1 MRKKLTGK
9 RLLAVF
15 LAVLM
20 ALTCFTALPFAAS
33 AATPAT
39 SAGGKYVFA
48 YFTGNNTSEQKI
60 RFAVSDDGYNFTAIN
75 GNRPVAEQTT
85 GTGCARDPYLFR
97 GQDGYFYM
105 VATDMDASLG
115 WWDVN
120 DAMTVWRSADLVNWS
135 EESHISIKDVKNADG
150 TPALPA
156 NETVHCFWAPQVIW
170 DASTGKYMVYFS
182 LSTSSFTGG
191 SEQKIYYMLTDNL
204 TDVTHYSA
212 PQLLYKNP
220 NGDASIDA
228 DIMYDSAN
236 GIYYMY
242 YKNEADGEKTI
253 YYVSSTD
260 LKDAEQYSACTP
272 VKVYNSRST
281 KMEGCNSH
289 FITGTNTMVM
299 LADEYGNSGHYLAF
313 QSTDFKN
320 FEKLTDSQY
329 TLNQLSP
336 RHGSV
341 LAITDEEYNTMLKA
355 QRSTDMRYRFDS
367 DLNQTSDWTYTKQ
380 TDSSG
385 YTYEYQLN
393 KAGIAEQGGK
403 LWLNQGQVF
412 VNDPVIQA
420 LMKTDSFTVSFS
432 HTRQTDDNDLGT
444 AGTVFAL
451 AAADKDFIRLGCDGT
466 LSVYSGGTNKT
477 AAQKVT
483 VPAGQE
489 ANYTISYNG
498 KETVLYVNGKL
509 AASVAGVIDAREVAD
524 GAAFYVGL
532 GYSDAANKA
541 AALRMIGNYGN
552 LQFSAASAQGTQSE
566 LTTQVAAFEA
576 LLQGGKLYTN
586 ASAAYAAYVQA
597 NRLLDAVRYG
607 GADVSAARLKAA
619 TDALIACM
627 AAMQEYTQ
635 PQMGKG
641 YFGTTEATDGYTDVL
656 YSTKDYVYS
665 GETTADSYQGIGY
678 VNFKIAS
685 PSTTVL
691 LKNGDSNPGFP
702 VVVESKKIENSSGS
716 IFNKKTTYGKIA
728 YVAPLS
734 SDLMLSHL
742 WYGYAEG
749 AYSTWPGKTA
759 TSNNATFGYQ
769 AGTTADMTANQD
781 NTGTSRFWNNQA
793 FLNPTFGTNEYA
805 KTYTGLQFTAKVI
818 GNRNNENTDNAAENL
833 TLNSTQ
839 YVLNYTPLANAVAG
853 LDTTTQKQVVAQ
865 YKEGG
870 LADLLAKADTV
881 SGINPAAYNYAFDL
895 AGAVT
900 GYQADAAAAMTAY
913 NAATVN
919 TAADVYTN
927 LRTVMDNCMST
938 YAVGNTVLDN
948 GSTKYV
954 AALWSDFVQAYQAA
968 QSAFADLKDNDYK
981 KDGSAL
987 QTLADNLQ
995 KAYDALCGYGAYE
1008 ALDSAVSRVKT
1019 VVAAGKD
1026 GYYAADKYQA
1036 LEQALTEVLATA
1048 YTNDGTAYAL
1058 GEKQQTTIDA
1068 CTAQL
1073 LSAYT
1078 DCMYSNRFKV
1088 TFIADGQTVSTD
1100 SYDANAA
1107 VTLTAPNATN
1117 GTWTV
1122 NGVTVAGEG
1131 ASYTFEVVADST
1143 VTFTSAA
1150 KADTV
1155 TVTNLSAFG
1164 DSVYSQY
1171 AVTAD
1176 KTLSTVLAAAPAR
1189 TLVGYHLD
1197 GWLVNGQNAAKLD
1210 GSLAVTAFAKNGTV
1224 LIKPVYSANAGT
1236 YTFDAPYTL
1245 TSNAAD
1251 FLCWAL
1257 PVDGNTYRVVSY
1269 SATYNCYATGAKS
1282 DFVAITQS
1290 NFNQYT
1296 LQGVTSIAQLQQKA
1310 PIASLRGA
1318 AEDASSQNGQVW
1330 NTEIGKLTF
1339 VAQYAQGTD
1348 STYTVTACGLEF
1360 NNGTDG
1366 KGAKTVITKS
1376 NSQTDSCQ
1384 YLISYTFSNPAG
1396 QTYSARSYVVY
1407 TDGQGQ
1413 RHTSYSPWTNVTL
1426 AK

>member
-1 MRKKLTGK
+1 MRKKPTGK

-39 SAGGKYVFA
+39 STGGKYVFA
-48 YFTGNNTSEQKI
+48 YFTGNATSEQKI
-60 RFAVSDDGYNFTAIN
+60 RFAVSDDGYNFSAMN
-75 GNRPVAEQTT
+75 DSQPVVEQKT

-105 VATDMDASLG
+105 VATDMDASKG

-120 DAMTVWRSADLVNWS
+120 DAMTVWRSKDLVDWS

-150 TPALPA
+150 TSALPA
-156 NETVHCFWAPQVIW
+156 DETVHCFWAPQVIW

-204 TDVTHYSA
+204 MDVSHYSA

-228 DIMYDSAN
+228 DIMYDAAN

-260 LKDAEQYSACTP
+260 LKDADQYMACTP
-272 VKVYNSRST
+272 VKVYNSLTT

-313 QSTDFKN
+313 QSTDFQH

-367 DLNQTSDWTYTKQ
+367 DLNLTSDWTYAKQ

-420 LMKTDSFTVSFS
+420 LMKTDSFTVSFN
-432 HTRQTDDNDLGT
+432 HTRTTDENNLAT
-444 AGTVFAL
+444 QGTVFAL

-466 LSVYSGGTNKT
+466 LTVYTNGADK
-477 AAQKVT
+477 AAADKVT

-498 KETVLYVNGKL
+498 KETVLYVDGKL
-509 AASVAGVIDAREVAD
+509 AATVEGVIDARDVAD

-532 GYSDAANKA
+532 GYSDAANKDNSV
-541 AALRMIGNYGN
+541 RMIGSYSN
-552 LQFSAASAQGTQSE
+552 LQFSAVSAQGTLSE
-566 LTTQVAAFEA
+566 LTARVAAFEA
-576 LLQGGKLYTN
+576 LLQDGKLYTN

-597 NRLLDAVRYG
+597 NRLLDAARYG
-607 GADVSAARLKAA
+607 GADVSAAQLKAA
-619 TDALIACM
+619 TDALTAGM
-627 AAMQEYTQ
+627 AAMKEYTQ
-635 PQMGKG
+635 PQLGKG

-665 GETTADSYQGIGY
+665 GETTADSYQTIGY
-678 VNFKIAS
+678 VNFKIAT

-702 VVVESKKIENSSGS
+702 VVVESKKVENG
-716 IFNKKTTYGKIA
+716 NGVLWGYKTTYGKIA

-734 SDLMLSHL
+734 NDLMLSHL

-749 AYSTWPGKTA
+749 AHTVWPGKTA
-759 TSNNATFGYQ
+759 ESNNATFGYQ
-769 AGTTADMTANQD
+769 ASTTADMTVNQD

-793 FLNPTFGTNEYA
+793 FLTPTFGANEYA

-818 GNRNNENTDNAAENL
+818 GNRNNESTDNAAENL

-839 YVLNYTPLANAVAG
+839 YVLNYAPLASAVAA
-853 LDTTTQKQVVAQ
+853 LDTSSQKQVAAQ

-870 LADLLAKADTV
+870 LASLLAKNDTV
-881 SGINPAAYNYAFDL
+881 SGVNPAAYNYALDTT
-895 AGAVT
+895 GAVT
-900 GYQADAAAAMTAY
+900 QYQTDAAAAMTAY
-913 NAATVN
+913 HAATVN
-919 TAADVYTN
+919 TTTDVYTA
-927 LRTVMDNCMST
+927 LRQVMDQCMGT
-938 YAVGNTVLDN
+938 YAVGNTVLVN

-954 AALWSDFVQAYQAA
+954 TGLWNDFADAYKAA
-968 QSAFADLKDNDYK
+968 QSAFAALKDNDYQ

-995 KAYDALCGYGAYE
+995 KAYDALCGYGEYD

-1036 LEQALTEVLATA
+1036 LEQALNDVLAKA

-1058 GEKQQTTIDA
+1058 SEKQQTAIDA

-1078 DCMYSNRFKV
+1078 DCMYSNQFKV
-1088 TFIADGQTVSTD
+1088 TFTADGQAVSTAT
-1100 SYDANAA
+1100 YDANAK

-1122 NGVTVAGEG
+1122 NGTAVAGEG
-1131 ASYTFEVVADST
+1131 NSYTFEVVADT
-1143 VTFTSAA
+1143 AVTFTSAA

-1171 AVTAD
+1171 AVATD
-1176 KTLSTVLAAAPAR
+1176 KTLSAVLAAAPVR
-1189 TLVGYHLD
+1189 SLVGYHLD

-1210 GSLAVTAFAKNGTV
+1210 GSQAVTAFAKNGAV

-1245 TSNAAD
+1245 TSDAAD

-1282 DFVAITQS
+1282 DFVAITAS
-1290 NFNQYT
+1290 NFDQYT
-1296 LQGVTSIAQLQQKA
+1296 LQGVTSVAQLQQKA
-1310 PIASLRGA
+1310 PIASMRGG
-1318 AEDASSQNGQVW
+1318 AEDAATQNGQVW

-1339 VAQYAQGTD
+1339 VAQYSQGAD
-1348 STYTVTACGLEF
+1348 PAYTVTACGVEF
-1360 NNGTDG
+1360 NNGADG
-1366 KGAKTVITKS
+1366 KGTKTVITKS
-1376 NSQTDSCQ
+1376 NSQTESGQ
-1384 YLISYTFSNPAG
+1384 YLISYTFSKAAG

-1407 TDGQGQ
+1407 TDAQGQ